1 MKYPTMGTCRAHL
14 QQKDRASN
22 EGQCCHSTADTDL
35 FLSEKTG
42 EAKMEKSL
50 RKRRASY
57 RAQIGIQLKE
67 RHKGLTLLLRI

>member
-1 MKYPTMGTCRAHL
+1 
-14 QQKDRASN
+14 
-22 EGQCCHSTADTDL
+22 
-35 FLSEKTG
+35 LSENTG

-50 RKRRASY
+50 RKRGSSY